1 MQKQL
6 INRVLIVDEA
16 VSTQNIPFYFRERI
30 IRNSDSLFA
39 VKIYKI
45 IQLNSGK
52 FYTFMVI
59 YNSIYRNEIKNYIKL
74 VIKR

>member
-1 MQKQL
+1 MNIIQMQNWSKFIQMQKQL

-39 VKIYKI
+39 VNTEEI
-45 IQLNSGK
+45 
-52 FYTFMVI
+52 
-59 YNSIYRNEIKNYIKL
+59 IKNIGNIL
-74 VIKR
+74 EIELE